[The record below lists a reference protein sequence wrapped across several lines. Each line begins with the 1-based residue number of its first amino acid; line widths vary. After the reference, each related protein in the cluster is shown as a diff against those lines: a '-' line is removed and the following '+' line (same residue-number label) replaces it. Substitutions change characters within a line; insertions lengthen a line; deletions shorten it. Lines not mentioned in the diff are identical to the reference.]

1 MLEPCGSESIQVVP
15 SLFFKNEYPGKISLL
30 PNMNSSQ
37 HENVQPHPAAQ
48 ADHWDLEIGAKQG
61 LLHFNFAEIWRY
73 RDLLVL
79 FVRRDFVSQ
88 YKQTILGPI
97 WHLAQPLL
105 TTIMFLLVFGRI
117 AKIPT
122 DGVNPILFYMSGIA
136 LWNYFSFSLIS
147 TSNTFIANSSIFGK
161 VYFPRIIMP
170 LSIVV
175 SNIIRFGIQFILVL
189 LAMIWFYLKG
199 EAIQIGLNWLLIPV
213 LILFM
218 AGLALG
224 LGIIISSLTT
234 KYRDFSVLLTF
245 GVQLAMYATPVAYP
259 MSYLK
264 NSSYAWLIKLNPL
277 TALME
282 AFRYA
287 LFGKGTFTMGD
298 LLYSFVFMVV
308 ALVLGFALFNKVEKT
323 FMDTV

>member
-1 MLEPCGSESIQVVP
+1 
-15 SLFFKNEYPGKISLL
+15 
-30 PNMNSSQ
+30 
-37 HENVQPHPAAQ
+37 
-48 ADHWDLEIGAKQG
+48 
-61 LLHFNFAEIWRY
+61 
-73 RDLLVL
+73 LVL